1 LIEERTFAGVRNP
14 ARRPPPADPRLP
26 VSTVPMSARSPKS
39 KASAE
44 GLLDARAQFVLAEI
58 IREHRRTGEP
68 VGSRAVAERC
78 ASGAGWSAPT
88 IRNVMAELEDAG
100 LVEQPHTSA
109 GRVPT
114 DKGYRYYVDHMVGEA
129 RLSRNDT
136 DAIDNLLGV
145 SHNTSSVEPGRLMER
160 VSRLLSDLS
169 ENVGIVVSPAYAE
182 NRLQHVEFVALADG
196 GILVVLVFAPN
207 IVQNRI
213 VRLDEPLSQE
223 ELDRTA
229 RYLNVEFAGKSLTAI
244 RAEIVRQ
251 LLDEK
256 ALYDRL
262 VRNAVLLFERS
273 TEGDEAGDV
282 YVEGASN
289 IFDKPEFASVERLRE
304 LFRTLEEKSRLVQIL
319 GECIAAGRGPS
330 QVRVHIGRE
339 LAAPSMR
346 SCALITA
353 PYRVGAGGGAGTL
366 GVVGPMRIEYARVM
380 AVVNYVARR
389 MESVLREDAAQS

>member
-1 LIEERTFAGVRNP
+1 
-14 ARRPPPADPRLP
+14 
-26 VSTVPMSARSPKS
+26 MSARSPKS
-39 KASAE
+39 KSSSE

-78 ASGAGWSAPT
+78 AGRAGWSAPT
-88 IRNVMAELEDAG
+88 IRNVMAELEEAG

-109 GRVPT
+109 GRVPS

-136 DAIDNLLGV
+136 DAIDGLLGV
-145 SHNTSSVEPGRLMER
+145 SQGASGVDTGRLMER
-160 VSRLLSDLS
+160 VSRLLSELS
-169 ENVGIVVSPAYAE
+169 ENVGIVVSPAPAE

-213 VRLDEPLSQE
+213 VRLGEPLGQE

-273 TEGDEAGDV
+273 TAGEEGAAGDV

-304 LFRTLEEKSRLVQIL
+304 LFRTLEEKSRLVRIL
-319 GECIAAGRGPS
+319 GECIAASRGAGH
-330 QVRVHIGRE
+330 VHVHIGRE

-346 SCALITA
+346 ACAMITA

-366 GVVGPMRIEYARVM
+366 GVVGPMRIEYARLM

-389 MESVLREDAAQS
+389 MESVLREDAAQG

>member
-1 LIEERTFAGVRNP
+1 MT
-14 ARRPPPADPRLP
+14 
-26 VSTVPMSARSPKS
+26 ARSPKS

-78 ASGAGWSAPT
+78 ANGAGWSAPT

-145 SHNTSSVEPGRLMER
+145 SHGAPGVDTGRLMER
-160 VSRLLSDLS
+160 VSRLLSNLS
-169 ENVGIVVSPAYAE
+169 ENVGIVVSPAFAE

-213 VRLDEPLSQE
+213 VRLDEPLGQE

-304 LFRTLEEKSRLVQIL
+304 LFRTLEEKSRLVKIL
-319 GECIAAGRGPS
+319 GECIAASRGPS
-330 QVRVHIGRE
+330 QVHVHIGRE

-346 SCALITA
+346 ACALITA

-389 MESVLREDAAQS
+389 MESVLREDAAQN